1 MKHPIVGEVQVDE
14 FVFGGKESLKQ
25 GRSKDVKKKK
35 IVGAVELSEKGKVKR
50 VYFNKIDD
58 YSSKNIKDVD
68 A

>member
-25 GRSKDVKKKK
+25 GKSKDVKKKK

>member
-1 MKHPIVGEVQVDE
+1 
-14 FVFGGKESLKQ
+14 
-25 GRSKDVKKKK
+25 VKKKK

>member
-14 FVFGGKESLKQ
+14 FIFGGKESLKQ
-25 GRSKDVKKKK
+25 GKSKDVKKKK